1 MTTLTA
7 FAAHDAQLA
16 RLLVPVLGVIG
27 QLRVFFGSEIAL
39 VASGAPGRRAAAAQ
53 VERGTTVFDHF
64 VPRSR
69 RSKEAAAVKTEVAN
83 AHQDSL
89 FDRLAAFVGIAG
101 LASVLLVVGLAWQVP
116 RRSFRLL
123 RDQQLARAETDRLRQ
138 EAEAVQTLTAELS
151 SAVTVDDVHAAVG
164 ATGRALLGADAVSIA
179 LLEPGS
185 DRIEVWSS
193 GPAGESDPAAQSLA
207 AAAEP
212 TGRAV
217 VTDGQARFLDRL
229 EDDADGAGALAL
241 LPLAAPRRRP
251 RGYLALHYRDGRAFP
266 ASEQARLRVVCGQ
279 IESALSR
286 ASIQDQ
292 DRRTAEE
299 LQRALLP
306 ASLPAPAAAR
316 LVAYY
321 RPGSEG
327 TIVGGDWY
335 DAVERDDGTIA
346 GSVGDV
352 AGHGIPAAAQM
363 GRLRHSYRAYAL
375 EHRSPAEI
383 LARLTHHIAP
393 DAMATALC
401 FDIDPAAGLLRYCS
415 AGHPPAI
422 LYSIARRETTL
433 LDELHAPPLGAA
445 TPADFVDAR
454 VQIEPGTVIFAY
466 TDGLVEHRRVNLS
479 ERIQTLAERVAGG
492 SVDDLQAYVAGVVD
506 AMEIERGNPDD
517 IAVLA
522 IAL

>member
-1 MTTLTA
+1 M
-7 FAAHDAQLA
+7 
-16 RLLVPVLGVIG
+16 PC
-27 QLRVFFGSEIAL
+27 SN
-39 VASGAPGRRAAAAQ
+39 
-53 VERGTTVFDHF
+53 RG
-64 VPRSR
+64 RSR
-69 RSKEAAAVKTEVAN
+69 
-83 AHQDSL
+83 L
-89 FDRLAAFVGIAG
+89 
-101 LASVLLVVGLAWQVP
+101 
-116 RRSFRLL
+116 
-123 RDQQLARAETDRLRQ
+123 
-138 EAEAVQTLTAELS
+138 
-151 SAVTVDDVHAAVG
+151 
-164 ATGRALLGADAVSIA
+164 
-179 LLEPGS
+179 
-185 DRIEVWSS
+185 EVWSS
-193 GPAGESDPAAQSLA
+193 GAAGESDSAVSSLA

-217 VTDGQARFLDRL
+217 LADGQARFLDRL
-229 EDDADGAGALAL
+229 DEAADGAGALAL
-241 LPLAAPRRRP
+241 LPLAAPRRQP
-251 RGYLALHYRDGRAFP
+251 RGYLAVRYRDGRAFS

-286 ASIQDQ
+286 ASLQDQ

-335 DAVERDDGTIA
+335 DAVERADGTIA

-383 LARLTHHIAP
+383 LARLTRHIAP
-393 DAMATALC
+393 EAMATALC

-422 LYSIARRETTL
+422 LYSSARRETL
-433 LDELHAPPLGAA
+433 MLDELHAPPLGAA
-445 TPADFVDAR
+445 GPGDFVDACVR
-454 VQIEPGTVIFAY
+454 IEPGTVIFSY
-466 TDGLVEHRRVNLS
+466 TDGLVEHRRINLGD
-479 ERIQTLAERVAGG
+479 RIQTLAERVAG
-492 SVDDLQAYVAGVVD
+492 SSTDDLEAYVAAVVD
-506 AMEIERGNPDD
+506 AMKSERGNPDD

>member
-1 MTTLTA
+1 M
-7 FAAHDAQLA
+7 
-16 RLLVPVLGVIG
+16 
-27 QLRVFFGSEIAL
+27 
-39 VASGAPGRRAAAAQ
+39 
-53 VERGTTVFDHF
+53 FDHF
-64 VPRSR
+64 RTAI
-69 RSKEAAAVKTEVAN
+69 KALEEAAAVKTELAN

-101 LASVLLVVGLAWQVP
+101 LASVVLVVGLAWQVP
-116 RRSFRLL
+116 RRSFLLL

-164 ATGRALLGADAVSIA
+164 RTGRALLGADAVSIA

-212 TGRAV
+212 AGRAV
-217 VTDGQARFLDRL
+217 VGDGQARFLDRL
-229 EDDADGAGALAL
+229 DDADGAGALAL

-251 RGYLALHYRDGRAFP
+251 RGYLALHYGGGRAFP

-292 DRRTAEE
+292 DRRIAEE

-306 ASLPAPAAAR
+306 ASLPAPASAR

-321 RPGSEG
+321 RPGGEG

-422 LYSIARRETTL
+422 LYSIAR
-433 LDELHAPPLGAA
+433 A
-445 TPADFVDAR
+445 
-454 VQIEPGTVIFAY
+454 
-466 TDGLVEHRRVNLS
+466 
-479 ERIQTLAERVAGG
+479 
-492 SVDDLQAYVAGVVD
+492 
-506 AMEIERGNPDD
+506 
-517 IAVLA
+517 
-522 IAL
+522 